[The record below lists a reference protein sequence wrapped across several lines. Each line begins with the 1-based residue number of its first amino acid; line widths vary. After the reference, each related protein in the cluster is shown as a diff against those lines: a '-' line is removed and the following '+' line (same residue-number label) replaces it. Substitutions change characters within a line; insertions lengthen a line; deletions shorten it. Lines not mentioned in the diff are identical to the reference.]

1 MYSRSYYDTDGVAHT
16 LSGSYGGTVLRD
28 EPPPV
33 HTPRPP
39 CDGVVQ
45 KEITKCSPPEDGAS
59 QVGCV
64 KEVALDEPEVS
75 FFDKLTSRARGKLP
89 IKLIPDKFGLE
100 ELLIIGLALYLFFT
114 KSGDKEFALMLIAL
128 IFIT

>member
-1 MYSRSYYDTDGVAHT
+1 MYSRSYYDTDGIAHT
-16 LSGSYGGTVLRD
+16 LSGSYDGTYLRD

-33 HTPRPP
+33 HTPRTVSE
-39 CDGVVQ
+39 GAIS
-45 KEITKCSPPEDGAS
+45 KEVTKCSPQEESIKQAE
-59 QVGCV
+59 CA
-64 KEVALDEPEVS
+64 KEVICDMPDGGLLDR
-75 FFDKLTSRARGKLP
+75 LIARARGILP
-89 IKLIPDKFGLE
+89 IKLLPDKFGLE